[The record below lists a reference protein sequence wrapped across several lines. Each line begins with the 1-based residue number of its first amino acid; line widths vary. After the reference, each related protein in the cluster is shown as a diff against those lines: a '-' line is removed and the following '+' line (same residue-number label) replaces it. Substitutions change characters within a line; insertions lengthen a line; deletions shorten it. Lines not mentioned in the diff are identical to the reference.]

1 MTKTQSNSITEVT
14 RRDIRRS
21 LVRQG
26 IHWSGDLDE
35 VEFLNR
41 LYDLAALPSTDSRF
55 DTAEGDIWQHRIN
68 NYDWDDNWV
77 FSDERLQLK
86 DGPDE
91 AFVQFLAETVHPMVR
106 EDRRQASE
114 IVAVLNKV
122 LAPDGWELAEEK
134 TISGRPIYGPRRLTT
149 SQHAVSS
156 AKAVAEKVDADYVH
170 RQINRMTS
178 AMERDPDLAIG
189 TAKELIETICR
200 TILDSRG
207 KPVTDKPELLPLA
220 RRALEELKLLPD
232 GIPNDAKGARSIKS
246 VLGNLST
253 IVQGLAE
260 LRNLYGTGHG
270 KSGTAKGLTARHARL
285 AVGAASTLAVFLIET
300 HEDRLS

>member
-1 MTKTQSNSITEVT
+1 MAKIQSNSITEIT
-14 RRDIRRS
+14 RRDIRRA

-35 VEFLNR
+35 VAFLNR
-41 LYDLAALPSTDSRF
+41 LYDLTALPSTDSRF
-55 DTAEGDIWQHRIN
+55 ETAEDDIWQHRIN
-68 NYDWDDNWV
+68 NYDWDDEWV
-77 FSDERLQLK
+77 FSDERFQLK
-86 DGPDE
+86 DGPDDV
-91 AFVQFLAETVHPMVR
+91 FMQFLAETVHPLVR
-106 EDRRQASE
+106 ADPRQASE
-114 IVAVLNKV
+114 IVAILNEF
-122 LAPDGWELAEEK
+122 LARDDWKLAQET
-134 TISGRPIYGPRRLTT
+134 TISGRPIFGPRRLTA

-170 RQINRMTS
+170 RQVNRMTS
-178 AMERDPDLAIG
+178 AVEKDPDLAIG

-207 KPVTDKPELLPLA
+207 KPVTDRPELLPLV
-220 RRALEELKLLPD
+220 RRALEELRLLPD
-232 GIPNDAKGARSIKS
+232 GIPNEAKGARSIKS

-270 KSGTAKGLTARHARL
+270 KSGTTKGLTARHARL
-285 AVGAASTLAVFLIET
+285 AVGAASTMAVFLIET
-300 HEDRLS
+300 CEDRSS